1 MSPPADDSS
10 LSGPVAALRARRRAG
25 QIKADPAQDFAAE
38 KLQQLHEALK
48 NYRPMD
54 AGGGLMGALASWKS
68 RLGLSR
74 REETPPQG
82 LYIFG
87 AVGRGKSMLMDLF
100 FDTAPVPAH
109 HKRRVHFHAFMIEV
123 HQRLHAWRERTKG
136 AESDPVPKL
145 AEEIARQ
152 TWLLCFDEFQ
162 VTNIADAAILGRL
175 FTALFDDG
183 VVVVATSNRA
193 PDDLY
198 KGGLQR
204 ELFLP
209 FIALMKEK
217 LDVIELDGGEDYRLL
232 RLRGMPLWHA
242 PLGPAARA
250 ALDEAFDLL
259 TQDGAAGDAAEE
271 SPPLSARERQA
282 GFRMLP
288 ATAAEPAVLLVQG
301 RKLVVP
307 VSAKGV
313 ARFAFRDLCAQ
324 ALGAADF
331 IAVATHFHTVILSDI
346 PRLGPEKR
354 NEAFRFTTLID
365 ALYEHKVNLIASAEV
380 EPRQLYP
387 DGEFAFEFERTV
399 SRLLEMQTDAY
410 RQSPHLT

>member
-1 MSPPADDSS
+1 MSPSS
-10 LSGPVAALRARRRAG
+10 ANDPSEAQGPVAALRERRRAG
-25 QIKADPAQDFAAE
+25 LIKPDPVQDLAAE
-38 KLQQLHEALK
+38 KLQQLHQALK
-48 NYRPMD
+48 TYRPMD
-54 AGGGLMGALASWKS
+54 AGGGFMGALSHWKS
-68 RLGLSR
+68 RLGLAR
-74 REETPPQG
+74 RDETPPQG

-100 FDTAPVPAH
+100 YETAPVAAH

-123 HQRLHAWRERTKG
+123 HQRLHEWRQRTKG

-175 FTALFDDG
+175 FTALFEDG

-217 LDVIELDGGEDYRLL
+217 LDVIELNGGEDYRLL
-232 RLRGMPLWHA
+232 RLKGMPLWHS
-242 PLGPAARA
+242 PLGPAAER

-259 TQDGAAGDAAEE
+259 TQDEEDA
-271 SPPLSARERQA
+271 PPLSSHERQA
-282 GFRMLP
+282 GFRLLP
-288 ATAAEPAVLLVQG
+288 TPPAEPAALMVQG

-307 VSAKGV
+307 VSAHGV
-313 ARFAFRDLCAQ
+313 ARFAFPELCAR
-324 ALGAADF
+324 ALGAADY
-331 IAVATHFHTVILSDI
+331 IAVATHFHTLILSGI
-346 PRLGPEKR
+346 PELGPDNR
-354 NEAFRFTTLID
+354 NEAFRFTTLVD
-365 ALYEHKVNLIASAEV
+365 ALYEHKVNLICSAAV
-380 EPRQLYP
+380 GPRELYP

-399 SRLLEMQTDAY
+399 SRLLEMQTEEY
-410 RQSPHLT
+410 RQAPHLT

>member
-1 MSPPADDSS
+1 MSPSADDQS
-10 LSGPVAALRARRRAG
+10 LQGPVATLRERRRSG
-25 QIKADPAQDFAAE
+25 VIKVDPAQDLAAE
-38 KLQQLHEALK
+38 KLQQLHQALK
-48 NYRPMD
+48 TYRPID
-54 AGGGLMGALASWKS
+54 EGGGFLGALSHWKS
-68 RLGLSR
+68 RLGLAR
-74 REETPPQG
+74 RDETPPQG

-100 FDTAPVPAH
+100 YDTAPVAKH

-123 HQRLHAWRERTKG
+123 HQRLHEWRQRTKG
-136 AESDPVPKL
+136 AEADPVPKL

-175 FTALFDDG
+175 FTALFADG

-193 PDDLY
+193 PDELY

-232 RLRGMPLWHA
+232 RLKGMPLWHS
-242 PLGPAARA
+242 PLGPAASA

-259 TQDGAAGDAAEE
+259 TQDDEAADHGAGR
-271 SPPLSARERQA
+271 PLSAKERQA
-282 GFRMLP
+282 GFKVVPP
-288 ATAAEPAVLLVQG
+288 APEEPTVLMVQG
-301 RKLVVP
+301 RKLPVP
-307 VSAKGV
+307 VSAHGV
-313 ARFAFRDLCAQ
+313 ARFAFPELCAR
-324 ALGAADF
+324 ALGAADY
-331 IAVATHFHTVILSDI
+331 IALATHFHTLILSDI
-346 PRLGPEKR
+346 PALGPEKR

-365 ALYEHKVNLIASAEV
+365 ALYEHKVNLIAAAAV
-380 EPRQLYP
+380 EPRQLYT

-399 SRLLEMQTDAY
+399 SRILEMQTDAY
-410 RQSPHLT
+410 RQAPHLT

>member
-1 MSPPADDSS
+1 MSPSADESS
-10 LSGPVAALRARRRAG
+10 LQGPVAALRERRRSG
-25 QIKADPAQDFAAE
+25 LLKVDPAQDLAAE
-38 KLQQLHEALK
+38 KLQQLHQALK
-48 NYRPMD
+48 TYRPID
-54 AGGGLMGALASWKS
+54 EGGGFLGALSHWKT
-68 RLGLSR
+68 RLGLAR
-74 REETPPQG
+74 RDETPPQG

-100 FDTAPVPAH
+100 YETAPVAKH

-123 HQRLHAWRERTKG
+123 HQRLHDWRQRTKG
-136 AESDPVPKL
+136 AEADPVPKL

-175 FTALFDDG
+175 FTALFADG

-232 RLRGMPLWHA
+232 RLKGMPLWHA
-242 PLGPAARA
+242 PLGPAASA
-250 ALDEAFDLL
+250 ALDEVFELL
-259 TQDGAAGDAAEE
+259 TQDEDAET
-271 SPPLSARERQA
+271 PLSAKERQA
-282 GFRMLP
+282 GFKLAPRAP
-288 ATAAEPAVLLVQG
+288 EAPTVLMVQG
-301 RKLVVP
+301 RKLPVP
-307 VSAKGV
+307 VSAHGV
-313 ARFAFRDLCAQ
+313 ARFAFPELCAR
-324 ALGAADF
+324 ALGAADY
-331 IAVATHFHTVILSDI
+331 IALATHFHTLILSDI
-346 PRLGPEKR
+346 PALGPEKR

-365 ALYEHKVNLIASAEV
+365 ALYEHKVNLIASAAV
-380 EPRQLYP
+380 EPRQLYT

-399 SRLLEMQTDAY
+399 SRILEMQTDAY
-410 RQSPHLT
+410 RQAPHLT